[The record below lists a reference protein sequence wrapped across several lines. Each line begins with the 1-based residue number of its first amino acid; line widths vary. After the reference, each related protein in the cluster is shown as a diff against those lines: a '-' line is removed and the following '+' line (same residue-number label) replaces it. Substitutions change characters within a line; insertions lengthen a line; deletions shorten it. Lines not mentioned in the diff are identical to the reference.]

1 MENHFYH
8 IRWSP
13 LIVTIFIIH
22 VHNLYNW
29 CYANVICLVLKMWL
43 CCLFIMSAYS
53 SSLPTRFY
61 HGSKQYEPWP
71 GSVHIVCN
79 IDYKR
84 KYADMG
90 ADNKVVTGRKRD
102 KCFREWADWYLSH
115 QGFSIQMY
123 RKSLVTLV
131 RNLGQ
136 RWGSYDH
143 KTVVYFERWCLLKI
157 RYALWILK
165 PKYANNMCN

>member
-1 MENHFYH
+1 MENHFYN

-22 VHNLYNW
+22 VHNLYNG

-43 CCLFIMSAYS
+43 CYLLITSAYS
-53 SSLPTRFY
+53 SSLPTKFY
-61 HGSKQYEPWP
+61 HGSKQYELWP
-71 GSVHIVCN
+71 GSIL
-79 IDYKR
+79 
-84 KYADMG
+84 YAILTTKENMQTWEQIIKLWLAG
-90 ADNKVVTGRKRD
+90 KEINALENEQI
-102 KCFREWADWYLSH
+102 FYLSH

-131 RNLGQ
+131 RNLSQ

-143 KTVVYFERWCLLKI
+143 KTVAYFERWCLLKI
-157 RYALWILK
+157 RYALWIL
-165 PKYANNMCN
+165 